1 MPGESGPPTLSRALS
16 MVIAGFFGISCYLV
30 IEITILIFWTFKNY
44 RGLYFWSMLVAT
56 WSIML
61 HNISAFLRFF
71 ALAPNLPMCFLIVLG
86 WYGMVT
92 GQAVVLYSRIH
103 LVVFNPRI
111 TQMVLYMIIF
121 NFFSLHVPVTILFL
135 GNNAGVDEFLAP
147 FNVYER
153 IQLTGF
159 CVQETIISM
168 IYMWQAVKLP
178 KEVVF
183 VNDHPSKAIL
193 VHLLVVNA
201 LVVVLDGTLLYTE
214 YSNNFEIQT
223 TYKPVVYGL
232 KLRMEFSVLNRLV
245 NLVRV
250 QRSLREGYSGVLPLE
265 LQPYDSCQPQN
276 QS

>member
-1 MPGESGPPTLSRALS
+1 MPGESGPPKLSRALS
-16 MVIAGFFGISCYLV
+16 MVISGFFAIACYLV
-30 IEITILIFWTFKNY
+30 IEITVLIFWTFKRY

-71 ALAPNLPMCFLIVLG
+71 ALAPSLPMCFLIVLG

-92 GQAVVLYSRIH
+92 GQAVVLYSRLH

-111 TQMVLYMIIF
+111 TRTVLYMIIF
-121 NFFSLHVPVTILFL
+121 NFLTLHVPVTILFL
-135 GNNAGVDEFLAP
+135 GNNAGVEEFLAP

-159 CVQETIISM
+159 CFQETIISA
-168 IYMWQAVKLP
+168 IYMWEAVKLS
-178 KEVVF
+178 KDVIIA
-183 VNDHPSKAIL
+183 NDRPSKGIL
-193 VHLLVVNA
+193 VHLLLVNA

-245 NLVRV
+245 NLVLV
-250 QRSLREGYSGVLPLE
+250 QRSLHEGDSGVLHLE
-265 LQPYDSCQPQN
+265 LQSQDSCRPQN

>member
-1 MPGESGPPTLSRALS
+1 MPGESGPPNLSRALS
-16 MVIAGFFGISCYLV
+16 MVISGFFAISCYLV
-30 IEITILIFWTFKNY
+30 IEITILIFWTFKRY

-71 ALAPNLPMCFLIVLG
+71 ALAPSLPMCFLIVFG

-92 GQAVVLYSRIH
+92 GQAVVLYSRLH
-103 LVVFNPRI
+103 LVVFNPHI
-111 TQMVLYMIIF
+111 TQTVLYMIIF
-121 NFFSLHVPVTILFL
+121 NFLTLHVPVTILFL
-135 GNNAGVDEFLAP
+135 GNNAGVEEFLAP

-159 CVQETIISM
+159 CVQETIISV
-168 IYMWQAVKLP
+168 IYMWEAVKLS
-178 KEVVF
+178 KEVVV
-183 VNDHPSKAIL
+183 VNDRPSKGIL
-193 VHLLVVNA
+193 VHLLVVNT

-245 NLVRV
+245 DLVRV
-250 QRSLREGYSGVLPLE
+250 QRSLREEDSGVLPLE
-265 LQPYDSCQPQN
+265 LQSQDSCRPQN

>member
-1 MPGESGPPTLSRALS
+1 MPGESGPTKLSRALS
-16 MVIAGFFGISCYLV
+16 MVISGFFAIACYLV
-30 IEITILIFWTFKNY
+30 IEITILIFWTFKRY

-71 ALAPNLPMCFLIVLG
+71 ALAPSLPMCFLIVLG

-92 GQAVVLYSRIH
+92 GQAVVLYSRLH

-111 TQMVLYMIIF
+111 TRTVLYMIIF
-121 NFFSLHVPVTILFL
+121 NFLTLHVPVTILFL
-135 GNNAGVDEFLAP
+135 GNNAGVEEFLAP

-159 CVQETIISM
+159 CVQETIISA
-168 IYMWQAVKLP
+168 IYMWEAVKLS
-178 KEVVF
+178 KDVII
-183 VNDHPSKAIL
+183 VNDRPSKGIL
-193 VHLLVVNA
+193 VHLLLVNT

-245 NLVRV
+245 NLVLV
-250 QRSLREGYSGVLPLE
+250 QRSLHEGDSGVSHLE
-265 LQPYDSCQPQN
+265 LQSQDSCRPQN

>member
-1 MPGESGPPTLSRALS
+1 MSGESGPPNLSRGLS
-16 MVIAGFFGISCYLV
+16 MVISGFFAISCYLV
-30 IEITILIFWTFKNY
+30 IEITILIFWTFKRY

-61 HNISAFLRFF
+61 YSLSEFLRLF
-71 ALAPNLPMCFLIVLG
+71 ALAPSLPMCCLIVLG

-92 GQAVVLYSRIH
+92 GQAVVLYSRLH
-103 LVVFNPRI
+103 LVVFNPRV
-111 TQMVLYMIIF
+111 TQTVLYMIIF
-121 NFFSLHVPVTILFL
+121 DFLTLHVPVTILFL

-159 CVQETIISM
+159 CVQETIMSM
-168 IYMWQAVKLP
+168 IYMWEAVKLS
-178 KEVVF
+178 KEVVV
-183 VNDHPSKAIL
+183 VNDRPDKGIL

-201 LVVVLDGTLLYTE
+201 LVVVLDGTLLYTQ
-214 YSNNFEIQT
+214 YSNDFEIQT

-250 QRSLREGYSGVLPLE
+250 QRSLRGDCGVLPLE
-265 LQPYDSCQPQN
+265 LQS
-276 QS
+276 